1 MTGPSRRLVFAAL
14 TVGALVVGI
23 AVLWLVRGA
32 GGKRFRGDTAGASV
46 LLITVDTLRADRIGA
61 YGNAEARTPIID
73 ALAARGVRFE
83 NAITPAVMTLPSH
96 ASIMTGTLPPA
107 HGIRDNGDYRLAPG
121 ALTLAE
127 ILRSRGMRTGAIAA
141 AFVLDS
147 MFGLDQGFEHY
158 DDTMPPRAA
167 NEAFLAERPANHVT
181 DAAVRF
187 LNSVAGSRFFIWVHY
202 FDPHQPY
209 AAPAPT
215 AALFPGRPYD
225 AEVAWVDSEIGR
237 LLGALDEAGAADRTL
252 VAVVADHGEGLGD
265 HGEDTH
271 GVFLY
276 EETSRVPLILS
287 FPPWIPSGAV
297 VKGAV
302 STIDL
307 LPTILELVRID
318 PSQAAPGIQGRSLW
332 EMIADDEGAD
342 PGRDVYIETMVPLMM
357 YGWSPLTAVRDARY
371 KYIDAP
377 RPELYDLSTDPRET
391 ANLAS
396 SLTDVAAAYRAK
408 LETLRQEAARA
419 GGTDSAPAGLDPDA
433 RARLESLGY
442 AAGGKGAPA
451 GAQGPRADLPDPKD
465 KVPMLARI
473 NKVYFHFGA
482 GEHAAALQEARS
494 ILAEDPG
501 NSSVRY
507 YMAGALSRLGR
518 WGEARDELTRLLERA
533 PDDTEALANLAWCQ
547 ANLEQFEQ
555 AKATYLRILEIFPA
569 HVQAESGLANLAFV
583 KGDYQ
588 EAARLYR
595 QLLVRRP
602 NHLPSLLTLAQIFEG
617 AGRAKEAEVVYEQI
631 LHVDPDHVDTW
642 LNLGWVQFQQGKH
655 EEAVASLQ
663 KALEHDPNSPEIR
676 AALGDVFLA
685 TKNFQGAAAA
695 YENALRLN
703 GALPQAH
710 YGLGLVTLEGKR
722 FDEAVKRLRTAVQ
735 LRPDRVEWRE
745 PLALALAGNGDTAG
759 AARELE
765 FLLAAGA
772 VPADRVADVRRRI
785 SQYRGQGR

>member
-1 MTGPSRRLVFAAL
+1 MTGRSRRLALAGLAFGVLLLAA
-14 TVGALVVGI
+14 
-23 AVLWLVRGA
+23 AVLWLVRGT
-32 GGKRFRGDTAGASV
+32 GGQRFRGHTAGASV

-61 YGNAEARTPIID
+61 YGSPGARTPIID

-83 NAITPAVMTLPSH
+83 NAVTPAVMTLPSH
-96 ASIMTGTLPPA
+96 ASIMTGIWPPA
-107 HGIRDNGDYRLAPG
+107 HGLRGNGDYRLAPG

-127 ILRSRGMRTGAIAA
+127 ILRSRGMRTGAITG

-209 AAPAPT
+209 AAPAAV
-215 AALFPGRPYD
+215 AASFAGRPYD

-237 LLGALDEAGAADRTL
+237 LLGALEDAGAADRTL

-276 EETSRVPLILS
+276 DETSRVPLILS

-297 VKGAV
+297 VEGVV

-318 PSQAAPGIQGRSLW
+318 PAQAAPGIQGRSLW
-332 EMIADDEGAD
+332 EMMADDEGDD

-377 RPELYDLSTDPRET
+377 RPELYDLSADPRET
-391 ANLAS
+391 ANLAA

-408 LETLRQEAARA
+408 LETLRQGAARA
-419 GGTDSAPAGLDPDA
+419 GASSPVGLDPDA

-442 AAGGKGAPA
+442 AAGGTGAPA
-451 GAQGPRADLPDPKD
+451 GAPGGRGDLPDTKD
-465 KVPMLARI
+465 RIAMLARI
-473 NKVYFHFGA
+473 NRVYVHFGA
-482 GEHAAALQEARS
+482 GEHAAALQEGRS

-501 NSSVRY
+501 NASVRY

-518 WGEARDELTRLLERA
+518 WGEARDELLRLLERR

-547 ANLEQFEQ
+547 TNLEQLEE
-555 AKATYLRILEIFPA
+555 AKATYNRILAIFPA

-583 KGDYQ
+583 SGDYQ

-595 QLLVRRP
+595 QLLARRP

-617 AGRAKEAEVVYEQI
+617 AGRTKEAEVVYEQI
-631 LHVDPDHVDTW
+631 LHVEPDHVDTW

-663 KALEHDPNSPEIR
+663 KALERDPNSPEIR
-676 AALGDVFLA
+676 AALGDVWLA
-685 TKNFQGAAAA
+685 TRNFQGAGTA
-695 YENALRLN
+695 YETALRLN

-710 YGLGLVTLEGKR
+710 YGLGLVALEGRR
-722 FDEAVKRLRTAVQ
+722 FAEAVQRLRMAVQ
-735 LRPDRVEWRE
+735 LRPDKAEWRE
-745 PLALALAGNGDTAG
+745 PLAMALAQSGDTAG

-765 FLLAAGA
+765 MLIASGA
-772 VPADRVADVRRRI
+772 VPPDRIADVRRRI
-785 SQYRGQGR
+785 RQYRGQGG